1 MMPLITHQ
9 LQQQCKYHF
18 RVLIGLFLL
27 LISQNCWAN
36 TLSGVPLRLT
46 SDSITKIE
54 LQDWVYANQS
64 NDIENLTTLLQRPEN
79 SWKKIDTNQ
88 PYKIGIKNYWVSFS
102 IFNPNDHLSRIIALD
117 NPLLDS
123 VKIYHLINGELVSTE
138 VMGDSLP
145 FKQRPLESNIFLY
158 PVNFEPGDTHTFYLK
173 IDSKGSISL
182 PLVLWSSND
191 LTRLTETK
199 NLFSGMQIGLLLA
212 ICLFSLFIALASASY
227 SYSYYSGYVL
237 GLTLLTATIHGVS
250 FRYLWPQ
257 WPIIQQYI
265 FIIIIPLT
273 LGFSLMFTEKVLQ
286 LKYHNLKMLRICR
299 IMAVLCFGLTII
311 MPFINYSFAL
321 YFLAFVVLTI
331 STILMAFSLIQ
342 AFGGQ
347 RNAPLYAIGRMGLMV
362 GCIITGLI
370 YLGLITLSISPQI
383 PVMIGLTFE
392 VITMAAVLA
401 LRYNDERKAKFEIQ
415 QQTLE
420 QAQRL
425 REIREEALRNEA
437 ENSEKLE
444 QMVQERTLEL
454 EITLRE
460 LNEVNQKLTEQN
472 TIDSLTGVK
481 NRSAFDRRL
490 IAEGRISRRQQ
501 TPMSLLMIDI
511 DKFKNINDQ
520 YGHLSGDYTIKMIAN
535 TLCEYVK
542 RPTDLV
548 SRFGGEEFAII
559 LPCTDIEGALL
570 VAEQI
575 RQAISELTIVHNGH
589 TIPLTVSIGVSETI
603 IDSDEHPML
612 LLEQADKALY
622 KAKRSGRNKVCY
634 YPLETDEI

>member
-1 MMPLITHQ
+1 MSI
-9 LQQQCKYHF
+9 KYRCLTLYNQYHV
-18 RVLIGLFLL
+18 RIIVGLFLL
-27 LISQNCWAN
+27 LISQSSWSN
-36 TLSGVPLRLT
+36 TLYPTPLRLT
-46 SDSITKIE
+46 ANSITKIE

-64 NDIENLTTLLQRPEN
+64 NDIETLSQLLQQPEN
-79 SWKKIDTNQ
+79 SWKKLNTDQ
-88 PYKIGIKNYWVSFS
+88 PYKIGVKNYWVSFS
-102 IFNPNDHLSRIIALD
+102 IFTPNDHLARIIALD

-123 VKIYHLINGELVSTE
+123 IKIYHLINGELVSTE
-138 VMGDSLP
+138 VMGDTLP
-145 FKQRPLESNIFLY
+145 FKQRPLQSNIFLY

-173 IDSKGSISL
+173 IDNKGTISL
-182 PLVLWSSND
+182 PLILWSSND
-191 LTRLTETK
+191 LTQLTETK
-199 NLFSGMQIGLLLA
+199 NLFSGMQIGVLLA
-212 ICLFSLFIALASASY
+212 ICLFSLFIALASASF

-237 GLTLLTATIHGVS
+237 GLTILSASIHGVS

-257 WPIIQQYI
+257 WPIMQQYI
-265 FIIIIPLT
+265 FIIVIPLT

-299 IMAVLCFGLTII
+299 IMAVLSFGLTIV
-311 MPFINYSFAL
+311 MPFINYSSAL
-321 YFLAFVVLTI
+321 YVLVFVVLTI

-347 RNAPLYAIGRMGLMV
+347 RNAPLYAIGRMGFML
-362 GCIITGLI
+362 GCIVTGLI
-370 YLGLITLSISPQI
+370 YLGLISTNISPQI
-383 PVMIGLTFE
+383 PIMLGLTFE

-415 QQTLE
+415 QHTLE
-420 QAQRL
+420 QAQKL
-425 REIREEALRNEA
+425 RETREEALRSEA

-444 QMVQERTLEL
+444 KMVQERTLEL

-460 LNEVNQKLTEQN
+460 LSEVNQKLTEQN

-511 DKFKNINDQ
+511 DKFKNINDK
-520 YGHLSGDYTIKMIAN
+520 YGHLGGDHTIRAIAN
-535 TLCEYVK
+535 TLSEYVK

-575 RQAISELTIVHNGH
+575 RQAVSELNIVHNED
-589 TIPLTVSIGVSETI
+589 TIPVTVSIGISETI

-622 KAKRSGRNKVCY
+622 QAKRSGRNQVCY
-634 YPLETDEI
+634 YQRETDTI

>member
-1 MMPLITHQ
+1 MSIRYRCLTLYNQ
-9 LQQQCKYHF
+9 YHV
-18 RVLIGLFLL
+18 RIIVGLFLL
-27 LISQNCWAN
+27 LISQSSWSN
-36 TLSGVPLRLT
+36 TLYPTPLRLT
-46 SDSITKIE
+46 ANSITKIE

-64 NDIENLTTLLQRPEN
+64 NDIETLSQLLQQPEN
-79 SWKKIDTNQ
+79 SWKKLNTDQ
-88 PYKIGIKNYWVSFS
+88 PYKIGVKNYWVSFS
-102 IFNPNDHLSRIIALD
+102 IFTPNDHLARIIALD

-138 VMGDSLP
+138 VMGDTLP
-145 FKQRPLESNIFLY
+145 FKQRPLQSNIFLY

-173 IDSKGSISL
+173 IDNKGTISL
-182 PLVLWSSND
+182 PLILWSSND
-191 LTRLTETK
+191 LTQLTETK
-199 NLFSGMQIGLLLA
+199 NLFSGMQIGVLLA
-212 ICLFSLFIALASASY
+212 ICLFSLFIALASASF

-237 GLTLLTATIHGVS
+237 GLTLLSASIHGVS

-257 WPIIQQYI
+257 WPIMQQYI
-265 FIIIIPLT
+265 FIIVIPLT

-299 IMAVLCFGLTII
+299 IMAVLSFGLTIV
-311 MPFINYSFAL
+311 MPFINYSSAL
-321 YFLAFVVLTI
+321 YVLVFVVLTI

-347 RNAPLYAIGRMGLMV
+347 RNAPLYAIGRMGFML
-362 GCIITGLI
+362 GCIVTGLI
-370 YLGLITLSISPQI
+370 YLGLFSNNISPQI
-383 PVMIGLTFE
+383 PIMLGLTFE

-415 QQTLE
+415 QHTLE
-420 QAQRL
+420 QAQKL
-425 REIREEALRNEA
+425 RETREEALRSEA

-444 QMVQERTLEL
+444 KMVQERTLEL

-460 LNEVNQKLTEQN
+460 LSEVNQKLTEQN

-511 DKFKNINDQ
+511 DKFKNINDK
-520 YGHLSGDYTIKMIAN
+520 YGHLGGDHTIRAIAN
-535 TLCEYVK
+535 TLSEYVK

-575 RQAISELTIVHNGH
+575 RQAVSELNIVHNEDI
-589 TIPLTVSIGVSETI
+589 IPVTVSIGISETI

-622 KAKRSGRNKVCY
+622 QAKRSGRNQVCY
-634 YPLETDEI
+634 YQRETDTI

>member
-1 MMPLITHQ
+1 MSIRYRCLTLYNQ
-9 LQQQCKYHF
+9 YHV
-18 RVLIGLFLL
+18 RIIVGLFLL
-27 LISQNCWAN
+27 LISQSSWSN
-36 TLSGVPLRLT
+36 TLYPTPLRLT
-46 SDSITKIE
+46 ANSITKIE

-64 NDIENLTTLLQRPEN
+64 NDIETLSQLLQQPEN
-79 SWKKIDTNQ
+79 SWKKLNTDQ
-88 PYKIGIKNYWVSFS
+88 PYKIGVKNYWVSFS
-102 IFNPNDHLSRIIALD
+102 IFTPNDHLARIIALD

-138 VMGDSLP
+138 VMGDTLP
-145 FKQRPLESNIFLY
+145 FKQRPLQSNIFLY

-173 IDSKGSISL
+173 IDNKGTISL
-182 PLVLWSSND
+182 PLILWSSND
-191 LTRLTETK
+191 LTQLTETK
-199 NLFSGMQIGLLLA
+199 NLFSGMQIGVLLA
-212 ICLFSLFIALASASY
+212 ICLFSLFIALASASF

-237 GLTLLTATIHGVS
+237 GLTILSASIHGVS

-257 WPIIQQYI
+257 WPIMQQYI
-265 FIIIIPLT
+265 FIIVIPLT

-299 IMAVLCFGLTII
+299 IMAVLSFGLTIV
-311 MPFINYSFAL
+311 MPFINYSSAL
-321 YFLAFVVLTI
+321 YVLVFVVLTI

-347 RNAPLYAIGRMGLMV
+347 RNAPLYAIGRMGFML
-362 GCIITGLI
+362 GCIVTGLI
-370 YLGLITLSISPQI
+370 YLGLFSTNISPQI
-383 PVMIGLTFE
+383 PIMLGLTFE

-415 QQTLE
+415 QHTLE
-420 QAQRL
+420 QAQKL
-425 REIREEALRNEA
+425 RETREEALRSEA

-444 QMVQERTLEL
+444 KMVQERTLEL

-460 LNEVNQKLTEQN
+460 LSEVNQKLTEQN

-511 DKFKNINDQ
+511 DKFKNINDK
-520 YGHLSGDYTIKMIAN
+520 YGHLGGDHTIRAIAN
-535 TLCEYVK
+535 TLSEYVK

-575 RQAISELTIVHNGH
+575 RQAVSELNIVHNED
-589 TIPLTVSIGVSETI
+589 TIPVTVSIGISETI

-622 KAKRSGRNKVCY
+622 QAKRSGRNQVCY
-634 YPLETDEI
+634 YQRETDTI

>member
-1 MMPLITHQ
+1 MSIRYRCLTLYNQ
-9 LQQQCKYHF
+9 YHV
-18 RVLIGLFLL
+18 RIIVGLFLL
-27 LISQNCWAN
+27 LISQSSWSN
-36 TLSGVPLRLT
+36 TLYPTPLRLT
-46 SDSITKIE
+46 ANSITKIE

-64 NDIENLTTLLQRPEN
+64 NDIETLSQLLQQPEN
-79 SWKKIDTNQ
+79 SWKKLNTDQ
-88 PYKIGIKNYWVSFS
+88 PYKIGVKNYWVSFS
-102 IFNPNDHLSRIIALD
+102 IFTPNDHLARIIALD

-138 VMGDSLP
+138 VMGDTLP
-145 FKQRPLESNIFLY
+145 FKQRPLQSNIFLY

-173 IDSKGSISL
+173 IDNKGTISL
-182 PLVLWSSND
+182 PLILWSSND
-191 LTRLTETK
+191 LTQLTETK
-199 NLFSGMQIGLLLA
+199 NLFSGMQIGVLLA
-212 ICLFSLFIALASASY
+212 ICLFSLFIALASASF

-237 GLTLLTATIHGVS
+237 GLTILSASIHGVS

-257 WPIIQQYI
+257 WPIMQQYI
-265 FIIIIPLT
+265 FIIVIPLT

-299 IMAVLCFGLTII
+299 IMAVLSFGLTIV
-311 MPFINYSFAL
+311 MPFINYSSAL
-321 YFLAFVVLTI
+321 YVLVFVVLTI

-347 RNAPLYAIGRMGLMV
+347 RNAPLYAIGRMGFML
-362 GCIITGLI
+362 GCIVTGLI
-370 YLGLITLSISPQI
+370 YLGLISTNISPQI
-383 PVMIGLTFE
+383 PIMLGLTFE

-415 QQTLE
+415 QHTLE
-420 QAQRL
+420 QAQKL
-425 REIREEALRNEA
+425 RETREEALRSEA

-444 QMVQERTLEL
+444 KMVQERTLEL

-460 LNEVNQKLTEQN
+460 LSEVNQKLTEQN

-511 DKFKNINDQ
+511 DKFKNINDK
-520 YGHLSGDYTIKMIAN
+520 YGHLGGDHTIRAIAN
-535 TLCEYVK
+535 TLSEYVK

-575 RQAISELTIVHNGH
+575 RQAVSELNIVHNEDI
-589 TIPLTVSIGVSETI
+589 IPVTVSIGISETI

-622 KAKRSGRNKVCY
+622 QAKRSGRNQVCY
-634 YPLETDEI
+634 YQRETDTI

>member
-1 MMPLITHQ
+1 MKNNATYRLSCCY
-9 LQQQCKYHF
+9 LYHAS
-18 RVLIGLFLL
+18 VIIGLCLL
-27 LISQNCWAN
+27 FIGQHSWAS
-36 TLSGVPLRLT
+36 TFSPMPLRLT

-54 LQDWVYANQS
+54 LQEWVYANQS
-64 NDIENLTTLLQRPEN
+64 NDIGTLTQLLQQPEN
-79 SWKKIDTNQ
+79 TWKKVNATQ
-88 PYKIGIKNYWVSFS
+88 PYQIGIKNYWVSFS
-102 IFNPNDHLSRIIALD
+102 IFTPNDNLSRIIALD

-123 VKIYHLINGELVSTE
+123 VKIYHLINGRLIGTE

-145 FKQRPLESNIFLY
+145 FKQRPLQSNIFLY
-158 PVNFEPGDTHTFYLK
+158 PVNFEPGDTHTFYFK
-173 IDSKGSISL
+173 IDTKGSVSL

-191 LTRLTETK
+191 LTQLTETK
-199 NLFSGMQIGLLLA
+199 NLFNGMQIGLLLA
-212 ICLFSLFIALASASY
+212 ICLFSLFIALASGSF

-237 GLTLLTATIHGVS
+237 GLTLLTATIYGVS

-265 FIIIIPLT
+265 FLILIPLT
-273 LGFSLMFTEKVLQ
+273 LAFSLLFTEKVLQ

-299 IMAVLCFGLTII
+299 VMAGLCFGLTII
-311 MPFINYSFAL
+311 MPFINYSTAL
-321 YFLAFVVLTI
+321 YTLVFVVLTI
-331 STILMAFSLIQ
+331 SIILMAFSLIQ

-347 RNAPLYAIGRMGLMV
+347 RNAPLYAIGRFGFML
-362 GCIITGLI
+362 GCIVTGLI
-370 YLGLITLSISPQI
+370 YIGIISPGFSPLI

-401 LRYNDERKAKFEIQ
+401 LRYNDERKAKLKIQ
-415 QQTLE
+415 QQALE

-425 REIREEALRNEA
+425 RETREEALRNEA

-444 QMVQERTLEL
+444 TMVQERTLEL
-454 EITLRE
+454 EVTLRE
-460 LNEVNQKLTEQN
+460 LNDVNQKLTEQN

-501 TPMSLLMIDI
+501 TPISLLMIDI
-511 DKFKNINDQ
+511 DKFKSINDQ
-520 YGHLSGDYTIKMIAN
+520 FGHLSGDYTIQTIAK
-535 TLCEYVK
+535 TLSEYLK

-559 LPCTDIEGALL
+559 LPCTDKDGALL

-575 RQAISELTIVHNGH
+575 RQAISELNIVHNNH
-589 TIPLTVSIGVSETI
+589 SMPITISIGVSTAI
-603 IDSDEHPML
+603 IDSDEHPIL
-612 LLEQADKALY
+612 LLEQADKSLY
-622 KAKRSGRNKVCY
+622 QAKRSGRNKVCY
-634 YPLETDEI
+634 YQLETDQT

>member
-1 MMPLITHQ
+1 MSIRYRCLTLYNQYNVRII
-9 LQQQCKYHF
+9 
-18 RVLIGLFLL
+18 VGLFLL
-27 LISQNCWAN
+27 LISQSSWSN
-36 TLSGVPLRLT
+36 TLYPTPLRLT
-46 SDSITKIE
+46 ANSITKIE

-64 NDIENLTTLLQRPEN
+64 NDIETLSQLLQQPEN
-79 SWKKIDTNQ
+79 SWKKLNTDQ
-88 PYKIGIKNYWVSFS
+88 PYKIGVKNYWVSFS
-102 IFNPNDHLSRIIALD
+102 IFTPNDHLARIIALD

-138 VMGDSLP
+138 VMGDTLP
-145 FKQRPLESNIFLY
+145 FKQRPLQSNIFLY

-173 IDSKGSISL
+173 IDNKGTISL
-182 PLVLWSSND
+182 PLILWSSND
-191 LTRLTETK
+191 LTQLTETK
-199 NLFSGMQIGLLLA
+199 NLFSGMQIGVLLA
-212 ICLFSLFIALASASY
+212 ICLFSLFIALASASF

-237 GLTLLTATIHGVS
+237 GLTLLSASIHGVS

-257 WPIIQQYI
+257 WPIMQQYI
-265 FIIIIPLT
+265 FIIVIPLT

-299 IMAVLCFGLTII
+299 IMAVLSFGLTIV
-311 MPFINYSFAL
+311 MPFINYSSAL
-321 YFLAFVVLTI
+321 YVLVFVVLTI

-347 RNAPLYAIGRMGLMV
+347 RNAPLYAIGRMGFML
-362 GCIITGLI
+362 GCIVTGLI
-370 YLGLITLSISPQI
+370 YLGLFSTNISPQI
-383 PVMIGLTFE
+383 PIMLGLTFE

-415 QQTLE
+415 QHTLE
-420 QAQRL
+420 QAQKL
-425 REIREEALRNEA
+425 RETREEALRSEA

-444 QMVQERTLEL
+444 KMVQERTLEL

-460 LNEVNQKLTEQN
+460 LSEVNQKLTEQN

-511 DKFKNINDQ
+511 DKFKNINDK
-520 YGHLSGDYTIKMIAN
+520 YGHLGGDHTIRAIAN
-535 TLCEYVK
+535 TLSEYVK

-575 RQAISELTIVHNGH
+575 RQAVSELNIVHNEDI
-589 TIPLTVSIGVSETI
+589 IPVTVSIGISETI

-622 KAKRSGRNKVCY
+622 QAKRSGRNQVCY
-634 YPLETDEI
+634 YQRETDTI

>member
-1 MMPLITHQ
+1 MKTIKAYRSQWCSL
-9 LQQQCKYHF
+9 YNV
-18 RVLIGLFLL
+18 RVILGLMLL
-27 LISQNCWAN
+27 FISNSSMA
-36 TLSGVPLRLT
+36 TIHTPMPLRLT
-46 SDSITKIE
+46 SDSITKID
-54 LQDWVYANQS
+54 LQSWVYTNQR
-64 NDIENLTTLLQRPEN
+64 NDIGNLNELLQQPEN
-79 SWKKIDTNQ
+79 TWKKLNSEQ
-88 PYKIGIKNYWVSFS
+88 PYKIGVKNYWMSFS
-102 IFNPNDHLSRIIALD
+102 IYNPNDHISRIIALD

-123 VKIYHLINGELVSTE
+123 VKIYHLINGQLMGTE
-138 VMGDSLP
+138 SMGDSLP
-145 FKQRPLESNIFLY
+145 FKQRPLQSNIFLY
-158 PVNFEPGDTHTFYLK
+158 PVSFEPGDTHTFYIK
-173 IDSKGSISL
+173 IDTKGSTSL

-191 LTRLTETK
+191 LTQITETK
-199 NLFSGMQIGLLLA
+199 NLFNGMQIGLLLA
-212 ICLFSLFIALASASY
+212 ICLFSLFIALASGSF

-237 GLTLLTATIHGVS
+237 GLTLLTATVYGVS

-265 FIIIIPLT
+265 FLILIPLT

-299 IMAVLCFGLTII
+299 VMAVLCFGLTTII
-311 MPFINYSFAL
+311 PFISYSMAL
-321 YFLAFVVLTI
+321 YTLAFVVLTI
-331 STILMAFSLIQ
+331 SSILMAFSLIQ

-347 RNAPLYAIGRMGLMV
+347 RNAPLYAIGRFGLML

-370 YLGLITLSISPQI
+370 YIGVINPSFSPQF
-383 PVMIGLTFE
+383 PVMLGLTFE
-392 VITMAAVLA
+392 VLTMAAVLA
-401 LRYNDERKAKFEIQ
+401 LRYNDERKAKLIIQ
-415 QQTLE
+415 QQALE

-425 REIREEALRNEA
+425 RETREESLRNEA

-444 QMVQERTLEL
+444 KMVQERTLEL
-454 EITLRE
+454 EVTLRE

-520 YGHLSGDYTIKMIAN
+520 YGHLCGDYTIQTIAK
-535 TLCEYVK
+535 TLSEYLK

-559 LPCTDIEGALL
+559 LPCTEKEGALK

-575 RQAISELTIVHNGH
+575 RLAISELNIVHNEN
-589 TIPLTVSIGVSETI
+589 TIPLTISIGVSTTI

-622 KAKRSGRNKVCY
+622 QAKRSGRNKVCY
-634 YPLETDEI
+634 YQLETDQT

>member
-1 MMPLITHQ
+1 MSIRYRCLTLYNQ
-9 LQQQCKYHF
+9 YHV
-18 RVLIGLFLL
+18 RIIVGLFLL
-27 LISQNCWAN
+27 LISQSSWSN
-36 TLSGVPLRLT
+36 TLYPTPLRLT
-46 SDSITKIE
+46 ANSITKIE

-64 NDIENLTTLLQRPEN
+64 NDIETLSQLLQQPEN
-79 SWKKIDTNQ
+79 SWKKLNTDQ
-88 PYKIGIKNYWVSFS
+88 PYKIGVKNYWVSFS
-102 IFNPNDHLSRIIALD
+102 IFTPNDHLARIIALD

-138 VMGDSLP
+138 VMGDTLP
-145 FKQRPLESNIFLY
+145 FKQRPLQSNIFLY

-173 IDSKGSISL
+173 VDNKGTISL
-182 PLVLWSSND
+182 PLILWSSND
-191 LTRLTETK
+191 LTQLTETK
-199 NLFSGMQIGLLLA
+199 NLFSGMQIGVLLA
-212 ICLFSLFIALASASY
+212 ICLFSLFIALASASF

-237 GLTLLTATIHGVS
+237 GLTILSASIHGVS

-257 WPIIQQYI
+257 WPIMQQYI
-265 FIIIIPLT
+265 FIIVIPLT

-299 IMAVLCFGLTII
+299 IMAVLSFGLTIV
-311 MPFINYSFAL
+311 MPFINYSSAL
-321 YFLAFVVLTI
+321 YVLVFVVLTI

-347 RNAPLYAIGRMGLMV
+347 RNAPLYAIGRMGFML
-362 GCIITGLI
+362 GCIVTGLI
-370 YLGLITLSISPQI
+370 YLGLFSTNISPQI
-383 PVMIGLTFE
+383 PIMLGLTFE

-415 QQTLE
+415 QHTLE
-420 QAQRL
+420 QAQKL
-425 REIREEALRNEA
+425 RETREEALRSEA

-444 QMVQERTLEL
+444 KMVQERTLEL

-460 LNEVNQKLTEQN
+460 LSEVNQKLTEQN

-511 DKFKNINDQ
+511 DKFKNINDK
-520 YGHLSGDYTIKMIAN
+520 YGHLGGDHTIRAIAN
-535 TLCEYVK
+535 TLSEYVK

-575 RQAISELTIVHNGH
+575 RQAVSELNIVHNED
-589 TIPLTVSIGVSETI
+589 TIPVTVSIGISETI

-622 KAKRSGRNKVCY
+622 QAKRSGRNQVCY
-634 YPLETDEI
+634 YQRETDTI

>member
-1 MMPLITHQ
+1 MSI
-9 LQQQCKYHF
+9 KYRCLTLYNQYHV
-18 RVLIGLFLL
+18 RIIVGLFLL
-27 LISQNCWAN
+27 LISQSSWSN
-36 TLSGVPLRLT
+36 TLYPTPLRLT
-46 SDSITKIE
+46 ANSITKIE

-64 NDIENLTTLLQRPEN
+64 NDIETLSQLLQQPEN
-79 SWKKIDTNQ
+79 SWKKLNTDQ
-88 PYKIGIKNYWVSFS
+88 PYKIGVKNYWVSFS
-102 IFNPNDHLSRIIALD
+102 IFTPNDHLARIIALD

-123 VKIYHLINGELVSTE
+123 IKIYHLINGELVSTE
-138 VMGDSLP
+138 VMGDTLP
-145 FKQRPLESNIFLY
+145 FKQRPLQSNIFLY

-173 IDSKGSISL
+173 IDNKGTISL
-182 PLVLWSSND
+182 PLILWSSND
-191 LTRLTETK
+191 LTQLTETK
-199 NLFSGMQIGLLLA
+199 NLFSGMQIGVLLA
-212 ICLFSLFIALASASY
+212 ICLFSLFIALASASF

-237 GLTLLTATIHGVS
+237 GLTLLSASIHGVS

-257 WPIIQQYI
+257 WPIMQQYI
-265 FIIIIPLT
+265 FIIVIPLT

-299 IMAVLCFGLTII
+299 IMAVLSFGLTIV
-311 MPFINYSFAL
+311 MPFINYSSAL
-321 YFLAFVVLTI
+321 YVLVFVVLTI

-347 RNAPLYAIGRMGLMV
+347 RNAPLYAIGRMGFML
-362 GCIITGLI
+362 GCIVTGLI
-370 YLGLITLSISPQI
+370 YLGLFSTNISPQI
-383 PVMIGLTFE
+383 PIMLGLTFE

-415 QQTLE
+415 QHTLE
-420 QAQRL
+420 QAQKL
-425 REIREEALRNEA
+425 RETREEALRSEA

-444 QMVQERTLEL
+444 KMVQERTLEL

-460 LNEVNQKLTEQN
+460 LSEVNQKLTEQN

-511 DKFKNINDQ
+511 DKFKNINDK
-520 YGHLSGDYTIKMIAN
+520 YGHLGGDHTIRAIAN
-535 TLCEYVK
+535 TLSEYVK

-575 RQAISELTIVHNGH
+575 RQAVSELNIVHNEDI
-589 TIPLTVSIGVSETI
+589 IPVTVSIGISETI

-622 KAKRSGRNKVCY
+622 QAKRSGRNQVCY
-634 YPLETDEI
+634 YQRETDTI

>member
-1 MMPLITHQ
+1 MSIRYRCLTLYNQ
-9 LQQQCKYHF
+9 YHV
-18 RVLIGLFLL
+18 RIIVGLFLL
-27 LISQNCWAN
+27 LISQSSWSN
-36 TLSGVPLRLT
+36 TLYPTPLRLT
-46 SDSITKIE
+46 ANSITKIE

-64 NDIENLTTLLQRPEN
+64 NDIETLSQLLQQPEN
-79 SWKKIDTNQ
+79 SWKKLNTDQ
-88 PYKIGIKNYWVSFS
+88 PYKIGVKNYWVSFS
-102 IFNPNDHLSRIIALD
+102 IFTPNDHLARIIALD

-138 VMGDSLP
+138 VMGDTLP
-145 FKQRPLESNIFLY
+145 FKQRPLQSNIFLY

-173 IDSKGSISL
+173 IDNKGTISL
-182 PLVLWSSND
+182 PLILWSSND
-191 LTRLTETK
+191 LTQLTETK
-199 NLFSGMQIGLLLA
+199 NLFSGMQIGVLLA
-212 ICLFSLFIALASASY
+212 ICLFSLFIALASASF

-237 GLTLLTATIHGVS
+237 GLTLLSASIHGVS

-257 WPIIQQYI
+257 WPIMQQYI
-265 FIIIIPLT
+265 FIIVIPLT

-299 IMAVLCFGLTII
+299 IMAVLSFGLTIV
-311 MPFINYSFAL
+311 MPFINYSSAL
-321 YFLAFVVLTI
+321 YVLVFVVLTI

-347 RNAPLYAIGRMGLMV
+347 RNAPLYAIGRMGFML
-362 GCIITGLI
+362 GCIVTGLI
-370 YLGLITLSISPQI
+370 YLGLFSTNISPQI
-383 PVMIGLTFE
+383 PIMLGLTFE

-415 QQTLE
+415 QHTLE
-420 QAQRL
+420 QAQKL
-425 REIREEALRNEA
+425 RETREEALRSEA

-444 QMVQERTLEL
+444 KMVQERTLEL

-460 LNEVNQKLTEQN
+460 LSEVNQKLTEQN

-511 DKFKNINDQ
+511 DKFKNINDK
-520 YGHLSGDYTIKMIAN
+520 YGHLGGDHTIRAIAN
-535 TLCEYVK
+535 TLSEYVK

-575 RQAISELTIVHNGH
+575 RQAVSELNIVHNEDI
-589 TIPLTVSIGVSETI
+589 IPVTVSIGISETI

-622 KAKRSGRNKVCY
+622 QAKRSGRNQVCY
-634 YPLETDEI
+634 YQRETDTI

>member
-1 MMPLITHQ
+1 MSIRYRCLTLYNQ
-9 LQQQCKYHF
+9 YH
-18 RVLIGLFLL
+18 VSIIVGLFLL
-27 LISQNCWAN
+27 LISQSSWSN
-36 TLSGVPLRLT
+36 TLYPTPLRLT
-46 SDSITKIE
+46 ANSITKIE

-64 NDIENLTTLLQRPEN
+64 NDIETLSQLLQQPEN
-79 SWKKIDTNQ
+79 SWKKLNTDQ
-88 PYKIGIKNYWVSFS
+88 PYKIGVKNYWVSFS
-102 IFNPNDHLSRIIALD
+102 IFTPNDHLARIIALD

-123 VKIYHLINGELVSTE
+123 IKIYHLINGELVSTE
-138 VMGDSLP
+138 VMGDTLP
-145 FKQRPLESNIFLY
+145 FKQRPLQSNIFLY

-173 IDSKGSISL
+173 IDNKGTISL
-182 PLVLWSSND
+182 PLILWSSND
-191 LTRLTETK
+191 LTQLTETK
-199 NLFSGMQIGLLLA
+199 NLFSGMQIGVLLA
-212 ICLFSLFIALASASY
+212 ICLFSLFIALASASF

-237 GLTLLTATIHGVS
+237 GLTILSASIHGVS

-257 WPIIQQYI
+257 WPIMQQYI
-265 FIIIIPLT
+265 FIIVIPLT

-299 IMAVLCFGLTII
+299 IMAVLSFGLTIV
-311 MPFINYSFAL
+311 MPFINYSSAL
-321 YFLAFVVLTI
+321 YVLVFVVLTI

-347 RNAPLYAIGRMGLMV
+347 RNAPLYAIGRMGFML
-362 GCIITGLI
+362 GCIVTGLI
-370 YLGLITLSISPQI
+370 YLGLISTNISPQI
-383 PVMIGLTFE
+383 PIMLGLTFE

-415 QQTLE
+415 QHTLE
-420 QAQRL
+420 QAQKL
-425 REIREEALRNEA
+425 RETREEALRSEA

-444 QMVQERTLEL
+444 KMVQERTLEL

-460 LNEVNQKLTEQN
+460 LSEVNQKLTEQN

-511 DKFKNINDQ
+511 DKFKNINDK
-520 YGHLSGDYTIKMIAN
+520 YGHLGGDHTIRAIAN
-535 TLCEYVK
+535 TLSEYVK

-575 RQAISELTIVHNGH
+575 RQAVSELNIVHNED
-589 TIPLTVSIGVSETI
+589 TIPVTVSIGISETI

-622 KAKRSGRNKVCY
+622 QAKRSGRNQVCY
-634 YPLETDEI
+634 YQRETDTI

>member
-1 MMPLITHQ
+1 MSI
-9 LQQQCKYHF
+9 KYRCLTLYNQYHV
-18 RVLIGLFLL
+18 RIIVGLFLL
-27 LISQNCWAN
+27 LISQSSWSN
-36 TLSGVPLRLT
+36 TLYPTPLRLT
-46 SDSITKIE
+46 ANSITKIE

-64 NDIENLTTLLQRPEN
+64 NDIETLSQLLQQPEN
-79 SWKKIDTNQ
+79 SWKKLNTDQ
-88 PYKIGIKNYWVSFS
+88 PYKIGVKNYWVSFS
-102 IFNPNDHLSRIIALD
+102 IFTPNDHLARIIALD

-123 VKIYHLINGELVSTE
+123 IKIYHLINGELVSTE
-138 VMGDSLP
+138 VMGDTLP
-145 FKQRPLESNIFLY
+145 FKQRPLQSNIFLY

-173 IDSKGSISL
+173 IDNKGTISL
-182 PLVLWSSND
+182 PLILWSSND
-191 LTRLTETK
+191 LTQLTETK
-199 NLFSGMQIGLLLA
+199 NLFSGMQIGVLLA
-212 ICLFSLFIALASASY
+212 ICLFSLFIALASASF

-237 GLTLLTATIHGVS
+237 GLTILSASIHGVS

-257 WPIIQQYI
+257 WPIMQQYI
-265 FIIIIPLT
+265 FIIVIPLT

-299 IMAVLCFGLTII
+299 IMAVLSFGLTIV
-311 MPFINYSFAL
+311 MPFINYSSAL
-321 YFLAFVVLTI
+321 YVLVFVVLTI

-347 RNAPLYAIGRMGLMV
+347 RNAPLYAIGRMGFML
-362 GCIITGLI
+362 GCIVTGLI
-370 YLGLITLSISPQI
+370 YLGLFSTNISPQI
-383 PVMIGLTFE
+383 PIMLGLTFE

-415 QQTLE
+415 QHTLE
-420 QAQRL
+420 QAQKL
-425 REIREEALRNEA
+425 RETREEALRSEA

-444 QMVQERTLEL
+444 KMVQERTLEL

-460 LNEVNQKLTEQN
+460 LSEVNQKLTEQN

-511 DKFKNINDQ
+511 DKFKNINDK
-520 YGHLSGDYTIKMIAN
+520 YGHLGGDHTIRAIAN
-535 TLCEYVK
+535 TLSEYVK

-575 RQAISELTIVHNGH
+575 RQAVSELNIVHNED
-589 TIPLTVSIGVSETI
+589 TIPVTVSIGISETI

-622 KAKRSGRNKVCY
+622 QAKRSGRNQVCY
-634 YPLETDEI
+634 YQRETDTI

>member
-1 MMPLITHQ
+1 MSI
-9 LQQQCKYHF
+9 KYRCLTLYNQYHV
-18 RVLIGLFLL
+18 RIIVGLLLL
-27 LISQNCWAN
+27 LISQSSWSN
-36 TLSGVPLRLT
+36 TLYPTPLRLT
-46 SDSITKIE
+46 ANSITKIE

-64 NDIENLTTLLQRPEN
+64 NDIETLSQLLQQPEN
-79 SWKKIDTNQ
+79 SWKKLNTDQ
-88 PYKIGIKNYWVSFS
+88 PYKIGVKNYWVSFS
-102 IFNPNDHLSRIIALD
+102 IFTPNDHLARIIALD

-123 VKIYHLINGELVSTE
+123 IKIYHLINGELVSTE
-138 VMGDSLP
+138 VMGDTLP
-145 FKQRPLESNIFLY
+145 FKQRPLQSNIFLY

-173 IDSKGSISL
+173 IDNKGTISL
-182 PLVLWSSND
+182 PLILWSSND
-191 LTRLTETK
+191 LTQLTETK
-199 NLFSGMQIGLLLA
+199 NLFSGMQIGVLLA
-212 ICLFSLFIALASASY
+212 ICLFSLFIALASASF

-237 GLTLLTATIHGVS
+237 GLTILSASIHGVS

-257 WPIIQQYI
+257 WPIMQQYI
-265 FIIIIPLT
+265 FIIVIPLT

-299 IMAVLCFGLTII
+299 IMAVLSFGLTIV
-311 MPFINYSFAL
+311 MPFINYSSAL
-321 YFLAFVVLTI
+321 YVLVFVVLTI

-347 RNAPLYAIGRMGLMV
+347 RNAPLYAIGRMGFML
-362 GCIITGLI
+362 GCIVTGLI
-370 YLGLITLSISPQI
+370 YLGLFSTNISPQI
-383 PVMIGLTFE
+383 PIMLGLTFE

-415 QQTLE
+415 QHTLE
-420 QAQRL
+420 QAQKL
-425 REIREEALRNEA
+425 RETREEALRSEA

-444 QMVQERTLEL
+444 KMVQERTLEL

-460 LNEVNQKLTEQN
+460 LSEVNQKLTEQN

-511 DKFKNINDQ
+511 DKFKNINDK
-520 YGHLSGDYTIKMIAN
+520 YGHLGGDHTIRAIAN
-535 TLCEYVK
+535 TLSEYVK

-575 RQAISELTIVHNGH
+575 RQAVSELNIVHNED
-589 TIPLTVSIGVSETI
+589 TIPVTVSIGISETI

-622 KAKRSGRNKVCY
+622 QAKRSGRNQVCY
-634 YPLETDEI
+634 YQRETDTI

>member
-1 MMPLITHQ
+1 MSIRYRCLTLYNQYNVRII
-9 LQQQCKYHF
+9 
-18 RVLIGLFLL
+18 VGLLLL
-27 LISQNCWAN
+27 LISQSSWSN
-36 TLSGVPLRLT
+36 TLYPTPLRLT
-46 SDSITKIE
+46 ANSITKIE

-64 NDIENLTTLLQRPEN
+64 NDIETLSQLLQQPEN
-79 SWKKIDTNQ
+79 SWKKLNTDQ
-88 PYKIGIKNYWVSFS
+88 PYKIGVKNYWVSFS
-102 IFNPNDHLSRIIALD
+102 IFTPNDHLARIIALD

-123 VKIYHLINGELVSTE
+123 VKIYHLTNGELVSTE
-138 VMGDSLP
+138 VMGDTLP
-145 FKQRPLESNIFLY
+145 FKQRPLQSNIFLY

-173 IDSKGSISL
+173 IDNKGTISL
-182 PLVLWSSND
+182 PLILWSSND
-191 LTRLTETK
+191 LTQLTETK
-199 NLFSGMQIGLLLA
+199 NLFSGMQIGVLLA
-212 ICLFSLFIALASASY
+212 ICLFSLFIALASASF

-237 GLTLLTATIHGVS
+237 GLTLLSASIHGVS

-257 WPIIQQYI
+257 WPIMQQYI
-265 FIIIIPLT
+265 FIIVIPLT

-299 IMAVLCFGLTII
+299 IMAVLSFGLTIV
-311 MPFINYSFAL
+311 MPFINYSSAL
-321 YFLAFVVLTI
+321 YVLVFVVLTI

-347 RNAPLYAIGRMGLMV
+347 RNAPLYAIGRMGFML
-362 GCIITGLI
+362 GCIVTGLI
-370 YLGLITLSISPQI
+370 YLGLISTNISPQI
-383 PVMIGLTFE
+383 PIMLGLTFE

-415 QQTLE
+415 QHTLE
-420 QAQRL
+420 QAQKL
-425 REIREEALRNEA
+425 RETREEALRSEA

-444 QMVQERTLEL
+444 KMVQERTLEL

-460 LNEVNQKLTEQN
+460 LSEVNQKLTEQN

-511 DKFKNINDQ
+511 DKFKNINDK
-520 YGHLSGDYTIKMIAN
+520 YGHLGGDHTIRAIAN
-535 TLCEYVK
+535 TLSEYVK

-603 IDSDEHPML
+603 IESDEHPML

>member
-1 MMPLITHQ
+1 MSIRYRCLTLYNQ
-9 LQQQCKYHF
+9 YHV
-18 RVLIGLFLL
+18 RIIVGLFLL
-27 LISQNCWAN
+27 LISQSSWSN
-36 TLSGVPLRLT
+36 TLYPTPLRLT
-46 SDSITKIE
+46 ANSITKIE

-64 NDIENLTTLLQRPEN
+64 NDIETLSQLLQQPEN
-79 SWKKIDTNQ
+79 SWKKLNTDQ
-88 PYKIGIKNYWVSFS
+88 PYKIGVKNYWVSFS
-102 IFNPNDHLSRIIALD
+102 IFTPNDHLARIIALD

-138 VMGDSLP
+138 VMGDTLP
-145 FKQRPLESNIFLY
+145 FKQRPLQSNIFLY

-173 IDSKGSISL
+173 IDNKGTISL
-182 PLVLWSSND
+182 PLILWSSND
-191 LTRLTETK
+191 LTQLTETK
-199 NLFSGMQIGLLLA
+199 NLFSGMQIGVLLA
-212 ICLFSLFIALASASY
+212 ICLFSLFIALASASF

-237 GLTLLTATIHGVS
+237 GLTILSASIHGVS

-257 WPIIQQYI
+257 WPIMQQYI
-265 FIIIIPLT
+265 FIIVIPLT

-299 IMAVLCFGLTII
+299 IMAVMSFGLTIV
-311 MPFINYSFAL
+311 MPFINYSSAL
-321 YFLAFVVLTI
+321 YVLVFVVLTI

-347 RNAPLYAIGRMGLMV
+347 RNAPLYAIGRMGFML
-362 GCIITGLI
+362 GCIVTGLI
-370 YLGLITLSISPQI
+370 YLGLISTNISPQI
-383 PVMIGLTFE
+383 PIMLGLTFE

-415 QQTLE
+415 QHTLE
-420 QAQRL
+420 QAQKL
-425 REIREEALRNEA
+425 RETREEALRSEA

-444 QMVQERTLEL
+444 KMVQERTLEL

-460 LNEVNQKLTEQN
+460 LSEVNQKLTEQN

-511 DKFKNINDQ
+511 DKFKNINDK
-520 YGHLSGDYTIKMIAN
+520 YGHLGGDHTIRAIAN
-535 TLCEYVK
+535 TLSEYVK

-575 RQAISELTIVHNGH
+575 RQAVSELNIVHNEDI
-589 TIPLTVSIGVSETI
+589 IPVTVSIGISETI

-622 KAKRSGRNKVCY
+622 QAKRSGRNQVCY
-634 YPLETDEI
+634 YQRETDTI

>member
-1 MMPLITHQ
+1 MSIRYRCLTLYNQYNVRII
-9 LQQQCKYHF
+9 
-18 RVLIGLFLL
+18 VGLLLL
-27 LISQNCWAN
+27 LISQSSWSN
-36 TLSGVPLRLT
+36 TLYPTPLRLT
-46 SDSITKIE
+46 ANSITKIE

-64 NDIENLTTLLQRPEN
+64 NDIETLSQLLQQPEN
-79 SWKKIDTNQ
+79 SWKKLNTDQ
-88 PYKIGIKNYWVSFS
+88 PYKIGVKNYWVSFS
-102 IFNPNDHLSRIIALD
+102 IFTPNDHLARIIALD

-123 VKIYHLINGELVSTE
+123 VKIYHLTNGELVSTE
-138 VMGDSLP
+138 VMGDTLP
-145 FKQRPLESNIFLY
+145 FKQRPLQSNIFLY

-173 IDSKGSISL
+173 IDNKGTISL
-182 PLVLWSSND
+182 PLILWSSND
-191 LTRLTETK
+191 LTQLTETK
-199 NLFSGMQIGLLLA
+199 NLFSGMQIGVLLA
-212 ICLFSLFIALASASY
+212 ICLFSLFIALASASF

-237 GLTLLTATIHGVS
+237 GLTLLSASIHGVS

-257 WPIIQQYI
+257 WPIMQQYI
-265 FIIIIPLT
+265 FIIVIPLT

-299 IMAVLCFGLTII
+299 IMAVLSFGLTIV
-311 MPFINYSFAL
+311 MPFINYSSAL
-321 YFLAFVVLTI
+321 YVLVFVVLTI

-347 RNAPLYAIGRMGLMV
+347 RNAPLYAIGRMGFML
-362 GCIITGLI
+362 GCIVTGLI
-370 YLGLITLSISPQI
+370 YLGLISTNISPQI
-383 PVMIGLTFE
+383 PIMLGLTFE

-415 QQTLE
+415 QHTLE
-420 QAQRL
+420 QAQKL
-425 REIREEALRNEA
+425 RETREEALRSEA

-444 QMVQERTLEL
+444 KMVQERTLEL

-460 LNEVNQKLTEQN
+460 LSEVNQKLTEQN

-511 DKFKNINDQ
+511 DKFKNINDK
-520 YGHLSGDYTIKMIAN
+520 YGHLGGDHTIRAIAN
-535 TLCEYVK
+535 TLSEYVK

-575 RQAISELTIVHNGH
+575 RQAVSELNIVHNEDI
-589 TIPLTVSIGVSETI
+589 IPVTVSIGISETI

-622 KAKRSGRNKVCY
+622 QAKRSGRNQVCY
-634 YPLETDEI
+634 YQRETDTI

>member
-1 MMPLITHQ
+1 MSIRYRCLTLYNQ
-9 LQQQCKYHF
+9 YHV
-18 RVLIGLFLL
+18 RIIVGLFLL
-27 LISQNCWAN
+27 LISQSSWSN
-36 TLSGVPLRLT
+36 TLYPTPLRLT
-46 SDSITKIE
+46 ANSITKIE

-64 NDIENLTTLLQRPEN
+64 NDIETLSQLLQQPEN
-79 SWKKIDTNQ
+79 SWKKLNTDQ
-88 PYKIGIKNYWVSFS
+88 PYKIGVKNYWVSFS
-102 IFNPNDHLSRIIALD
+102 IFTPNDHLARIIALD

-123 VKIYHLINGELVSTE
+123 IKIYHLINGELVSTE
-138 VMGDSLP
+138 VMGDTLP
-145 FKQRPLESNIFLY
+145 FKQRPLQSNIFLY

-173 IDSKGSISL
+173 IDNKGTISL
-182 PLVLWSSND
+182 PLILWSSND
-191 LTRLTETK
+191 LTQLTETK
-199 NLFSGMQIGLLLA
+199 NLFSGMQIGVLLA
-212 ICLFSLFIALASASY
+212 ICLFSLFIALASASF

-237 GLTLLTATIHGVS
+237 GLTILSASIHGVS

-257 WPIIQQYI
+257 WPIMQQYI
-265 FIIIIPLT
+265 FIIVIPLT

-299 IMAVLCFGLTII
+299 IMAVLSFGLTIV
-311 MPFINYSFAL
+311 MPFINYSSAL
-321 YFLAFVVLTI
+321 YVLVFVVLTI

-347 RNAPLYAIGRMGLMV
+347 RNAPLYAIGRMGFML
-362 GCIITGLI
+362 GCIVTGLI
-370 YLGLITLSISPQI
+370 YLGLISTNISPQI
-383 PVMIGLTFE
+383 PIMLGLTFE

-415 QQTLE
+415 QHTLE
-420 QAQRL
+420 QAQKL
-425 REIREEALRNEA
+425 RETREEALRSEA

-444 QMVQERTLEL
+444 KMVQERTLEL

-460 LNEVNQKLTEQN
+460 LSEVNQKLTEQN

-511 DKFKNINDQ
+511 DKFKNINDK
-520 YGHLSGDYTIKMIAN
+520 YGHLGGDHTIRAIAN
-535 TLCEYVK
+535 TLSEYVK

-575 RQAISELTIVHNGH
+575 RQAVSELNIVHNED
-589 TIPLTVSIGVSETI
+589 TIPVTVSIGISETI

-622 KAKRSGRNKVCY
+622 QAKRSGRNQVCY
-634 YPLETDEI
+634 YQRETDTI

>member
-1 MMPLITHQ
+1 MSI
-9 LQQQCKYHF
+9 KYRCLTLYNQYHV
-18 RVLIGLFLL
+18 RIIVGLFLL
-27 LISQNCWAN
+27 LISQSSWSN
-36 TLSGVPLRLT
+36 TLYPTPLRLT
-46 SDSITKIE
+46 ANSITKIE

-64 NDIENLTTLLQRPEN
+64 NDIETLSQLLQQPEN
-79 SWKKIDTNQ
+79 SWKKLNTDQ
-88 PYKIGIKNYWVSFS
+88 PYKIGVKNYWVSFS
-102 IFNPNDHLSRIIALD
+102 IFTPNDHLARIIALD

-138 VMGDSLP
+138 VMGDTLP
-145 FKQRPLESNIFLY
+145 FKQRPLQSNIFLY

-173 IDSKGSISL
+173 IDNKGTISL
-182 PLVLWSSND
+182 PLILWSSND
-191 LTRLTETK
+191 LTQLTETK
-199 NLFSGMQIGLLLA
+199 NLFSGMQIGVLLA
-212 ICLFSLFIALASASY
+212 ICLFSLFIALASASF

-237 GLTLLTATIHGVS
+237 GLTILSASIHGVS

-265 FIIIIPLT
+265 FIIVIPLT

-299 IMAVLCFGLTII
+299 IMAVLSFGLTIV
-311 MPFINYSFAL
+311 MPFINYSSAL
-321 YFLAFVVLTI
+321 YVLVFVVLTI

-347 RNAPLYAIGRMGLMV
+347 RNAPLYAIGRMGFML
-362 GCIITGLI
+362 GCIVTGLI
-370 YLGLITLSISPQI
+370 YLGLISTNISPQI
-383 PVMIGLTFE
+383 PIMLGLTFE

-415 QQTLE
+415 QHTLE
-420 QAQRL
+420 QAQKL
-425 REIREEALRNEA
+425 RETREEALRSEA

-444 QMVQERTLEL
+444 KMVQERTLEL

-460 LNEVNQKLTEQN
+460 LSEVNQKLTEQN

-511 DKFKNINDQ
+511 DKFKNINDK
-520 YGHLSGDYTIKMIAN
+520 YGHLGGDHTIRAIAN
-535 TLCEYVK
+535 TLSEYVK

-575 RQAISELTIVHNGH
+575 RQAVSELNIVHNEDI
-589 TIPLTVSIGVSETI
+589 IPVTVSIGISETI

-622 KAKRSGRNKVCY
+622 QAKRSGRNQVCY
-634 YPLETDEI
+634 YQRETDTI

>member
-1 MMPLITHQ
+1 MSIRYRCLTLYNQYNVRII
-9 LQQQCKYHF
+9 
-18 RVLIGLFLL
+18 VGLLLL
-27 LISQNCWAN
+27 LISQSSWSN
-36 TLSGVPLRLT
+36 TLYPTPLRLT
-46 SDSITKIE
+46 ANSITKIE

-64 NDIENLTTLLQRPEN
+64 NDIETLSQLLQQPEN
-79 SWKKIDTNQ
+79 SWKKLNTDQ
-88 PYKIGIKNYWVSFS
+88 PYKIGVKNYWVSFS
-102 IFNPNDHLSRIIALD
+102 IFTPNDHLARIIALD

-138 VMGDSLP
+138 VMGDTLP
-145 FKQRPLESNIFLY
+145 FKQRPLQSNIFLY

-173 IDSKGSISL
+173 IDNKGTISL
-182 PLVLWSSND
+182 PLILWSSND
-191 LTRLTETK
+191 LTQLTETK
-199 NLFSGMQIGLLLA
+199 NLFSGMQIGVLLA
-212 ICLFSLFIALASASY
+212 ICLFSLFIALASASF

-237 GLTLLTATIHGVS
+237 GLTILSASIHGVS

-257 WPIIQQYI
+257 WPIMQQYI
-265 FIIIIPLT
+265 FIIVIPLT

-299 IMAVLCFGLTII
+299 IMAVLSFGLTIV
-311 MPFINYSFAL
+311 MPFINYSSAL
-321 YFLAFVVLTI
+321 YVLVFVVLTI

-347 RNAPLYAIGRMGLMV
+347 RNAPLYAIGRMGFML
-362 GCIITGLI
+362 GCIVTGLI
-370 YLGLITLSISPQI
+370 YLGLISTNISPQI
-383 PVMIGLTFE
+383 PIMLGLTFE

-415 QQTLE
+415 QHTLE
-420 QAQRL
+420 QAQKL
-425 REIREEALRNEA
+425 RETREEALRSEA

-444 QMVQERTLEL
+444 KMVQERTLEL

-460 LNEVNQKLTEQN
+460 LSEVNQKLTEQN

-511 DKFKNINDQ
+511 DKFKNINDK
-520 YGHLSGDYTIKMIAN
+520 YGHLGGDHTIRAIAN
-535 TLCEYVK
+535 TLSEYVK

-575 RQAISELTIVHNGH
+575 RQAVSELNIVHNEDI
-589 TIPLTVSIGVSETI
+589 IPVTVSIGISETI

-622 KAKRSGRNKVCY
+622 QAKRSGRNQVCY
-634 YPLETDEI
+634 YQRETDTI

>member
-1 MMPLITHQ
+1 MSIRYRCLTLYNQYNVRII
-9 LQQQCKYHF
+9 
-18 RVLIGLFLL
+18 VGLLLL
-27 LISQNCWAN
+27 LISQSSWSN
-36 TLSGVPLRLT
+36 TLYPTPLRLT
-46 SDSITKIE
+46 ANSITKIE

-64 NDIENLTTLLQRPEN
+64 NDIETLSQLLQQPEN
-79 SWKKIDTNQ
+79 SWKKLNTDQ
-88 PYKIGIKNYWVSFS
+88 PYKIGVKNYWVSFS
-102 IFNPNDHLSRIIALD
+102 IFTPNDHLARIIALD

-138 VMGDSLP
+138 VMGDTLP
-145 FKQRPLESNIFLY
+145 FKQRPLQSNIFLY

-173 IDSKGSISL
+173 IDNKGTISL
-182 PLVLWSSND
+182 PLILWSSND
-191 LTRLTETK
+191 LTQLTETK
-199 NLFSGMQIGLLLA
+199 NLFSGMQIGVLLA
-212 ICLFSLFIALASASY
+212 ICLFSLFIALASASF

-237 GLTLLTATIHGVS
+237 GLTILSASIHGVS

-257 WPIIQQYI
+257 WPIMQQYI
-265 FIIIIPLT
+265 FIIVIPLT

-299 IMAVLCFGLTII
+299 IMAVLSFGLTIV
-311 MPFINYSFAL
+311 MPFINYSSAL
-321 YFLAFVVLTI
+321 YVLVFVVLTI

-347 RNAPLYAIGRMGLMV
+347 RNAPLYAIGRMGFML
-362 GCIITGLI
+362 GCIVTGLI
-370 YLGLITLSISPQI
+370 YLGLISTNISPQI
-383 PVMIGLTFE
+383 PIMLGLTFE

-415 QQTLE
+415 QHTLE
-420 QAQRL
+420 QAQKL
-425 REIREEALRNEA
+425 RETREEALRSEA

-444 QMVQERTLEL
+444 KMVQERTLEL

-460 LNEVNQKLTEQN
+460 LSEVNQKLTEQN

-490 IAEGRISRRQQ
+490 IAEGRISRRHQ

-511 DKFKNINDQ
+511 DKFKNINDK
-520 YGHLSGDYTIKMIAN
+520 YGHLGGDHTIRAIAN
-535 TLCEYVK
+535 TLSEYVK

-575 RQAISELTIVHNGH
+575 RQAVSELNIVHNEDI
-589 TIPLTVSIGVSETI
+589 IPVTVSIGISETI

-622 KAKRSGRNKVCY
+622 QAKRSGRNQVCY
-634 YPLETDEI
+634 YQRETDTI

>member
-1 MMPLITHQ
+1 MSI
-9 LQQQCKYHF
+9 KYRCLTPYNQYHV
-18 RVLIGLFLL
+18 RIIVGLFLL
-27 LISQNCWAN
+27 LISQSSWSN
-36 TLSGVPLRLT
+36 TLYPTPLRLT
-46 SDSITKIE
+46 ANSITKIE

-64 NDIENLTTLLQRPEN
+64 NDIETLSQLLQQPEN
-79 SWKKIDTNQ
+79 SWKKLNTDQ
-88 PYKIGIKNYWVSFS
+88 PYKIGVKNYWVSFS
-102 IFNPNDHLSRIIALD
+102 IFTPNDHLARIIALD

-138 VMGDSLP
+138 VMGDTLP
-145 FKQRPLESNIFLY
+145 FKQRPLQSNIFLY

-173 IDSKGSISL
+173 IDNKGTISL
-182 PLVLWSSND
+182 PLILWSSND
-191 LTRLTETK
+191 LTQLTETK
-199 NLFSGMQIGLLLA
+199 NLFSGMQIGVLLA
-212 ICLFSLFIALASASY
+212 ICLFSLFIALASASF

-237 GLTLLTATIHGVS
+237 GLTILSASIHGVS

-265 FIIIIPLT
+265 FIIVIPLT

-299 IMAVLCFGLTII
+299 IMAVLSFGLTIV
-311 MPFINYSFAL
+311 MPFINYSSAL
-321 YFLAFVVLTI
+321 YVLVFVVLTI

-347 RNAPLYAIGRMGLMV
+347 RNAPLYAIGRMGFML
-362 GCIITGLI
+362 GCIVTGLI
-370 YLGLITLSISPQI
+370 YLGLISTNISPQI
-383 PVMIGLTFE
+383 PIMLGLTFE

-415 QQTLE
+415 QHTLE
-420 QAQRL
+420 QAQKL
-425 REIREEALRNEA
+425 RETREEALRSEA

-444 QMVQERTLEL
+444 KMVQERTLEL

-460 LNEVNQKLTEQN
+460 LSEVNQKLTEQN

-511 DKFKNINDQ
+511 DKFKNINDK
-520 YGHLSGDYTIKMIAN
+520 YGHLGGDHTIRAIAN
-535 TLCEYVK
+535 TLSEYVK

-575 RQAISELTIVHNGH
+575 RQAVSELNIVHNEDI
-589 TIPLTVSIGVSETI
+589 IPVTVSIGISETI

-622 KAKRSGRNKVCY
+622 QAKRSGRNQVCY
-634 YPLETDEI
+634 YQRETDTI

>member
-1 MMPLITHQ
+1 MSIRYRCLTLYNQ
-9 LQQQCKYHF
+9 YHA
-18 RVLIGLFLL
+18 RIIVGLFLL
-27 LISQNCWAN
+27 LISQSSWSN
-36 TLSGVPLRLT
+36 TLYPTPLRLT
-46 SDSITKIE
+46 ANSITKIE

-64 NDIENLTTLLQRPEN
+64 NDIETLSQLLQQPEN
-79 SWKKIDTNQ
+79 SWKKLNTDQ
-88 PYKIGIKNYWVSFS
+88 PYKIGVKNYWVSFS
-102 IFNPNDHLSRIIALD
+102 IFTPNDHLARIIALD

-138 VMGDSLP
+138 VMGDTLP
-145 FKQRPLESNIFLY
+145 FKQRPLQSNIFLY

-173 IDSKGSISL
+173 IDNKGTISL
-182 PLVLWSSND
+182 PLILWSSND
-191 LTRLTETK
+191 LTQLTETK
-199 NLFSGMQIGLLLA
+199 NLFSGMQIGELLA
-212 ICLFSLFIALASASY
+212 ICLFSLFIALASASF

-237 GLTLLTATIHGVS
+237 GLTLLSASIHGVS

-257 WPIIQQYI
+257 WPIMQQYI
-265 FIIIIPLT
+265 FIIVIPLT

-299 IMAVLCFGLTII
+299 IMAVLSFGLTIV
-311 MPFINYSFAL
+311 MPFINYSSAL
-321 YFLAFVVLTI
+321 YVLVFVVLTI

-347 RNAPLYAIGRMGLMV
+347 RNAPLYAIGRMGFML
-362 GCIITGLI
+362 GCIVTGLI
-370 YLGLITLSISPQI
+370 YLGLITTNISPQI
-383 PVMIGLTFE
+383 PIMLGLTFE

-415 QQTLE
+415 QHTLE

-425 REIREEALRNEA
+425 RETREEALRSEA

-444 QMVQERTLEL
+444 KMVQERTLEL

-460 LNEVNQKLTEQN
+460 LSEVNQKLTEQN

-511 DKFKNINDQ
+511 DKFKNINDK
-520 YGHLSGDYTIKMIAN
+520 YGHLGGDHTIRAIAN
-535 TLCEYVK
+535 TLSEYVK

-559 LPCTDIEGALL
+559 LPYTDIEGALL

-575 RQAISELTIVHNGH
+575 RQAVSELNIVHNEDI
-589 TIPLTVSIGVSETI
+589 IPVTVSIGISETI

-622 KAKRSGRNKVCY
+622 QAKRSGRNQVCY
-634 YPLETDEI
+634 YQRETDTI

>member
-1 MMPLITHQ
+1 MMNRY
-9 LQQQCKYHF
+9 LQQLSQSHF
-18 RVLIGLFLL
+18 SVIIGLFLL
-27 LISQNCWAN
+27 LISQSSWAE
-36 TLSGVPLRLT
+36 TLSPTPLRLT

-54 LQDWVYANQS
+54 LQDWVYANQN
-64 NDIENLTTLLQRPEN
+64 NDIETLSGLLQQPEN
-79 SWKKIDTNQ
+79 TWKKLSTDQ
-88 PYKIGIKNYWVSFS
+88 PYQIGIKNYWVSFS
-102 IFNPNDHLSRIIALD
+102 IFTPKDYLSRIIALD

-138 VMGDSLP
+138 IMGDTLP
-145 FKQRPLESNIFLY
+145 FKQRPLQSNIFLY
-158 PVNFEPGDTHTFYLK
+158 PVNFEPGDTHTFYIK
-173 IDSKGSISL
+173 IDNKGSISL

-191 LTRLTETK
+191 LTQLTETK

-227 SYSYYSGYVL
+227 SYSYYCGYVL
-237 GLTLLTATIHGVS
+237 GLTILTATIHGVS

-257 WPIIQQYI
+257 WPIVQQYI

-299 IMAVLCFGLTII
+299 IMAVISFGLTII
-311 MPFINYSFAL
+311 MPFMNYSSAL
-321 YFLAFVVLTI
+321 YILAFVVLTI

-342 AFGGQ
+342 AFSGQ
-347 RNAPLYAIGRMGLMV
+347 RNAPLYAIGRMGLMI

-370 YLGLITLSISPQI
+370 YLGLITVDLSPLI
-383 PVMIGLTFE
+383 PIMIGLTFE

-401 LRYNDERKAKFEIQ
+401 LRYNDERKAKFEFQ
-415 QQTLE
+415 KQTLE
-420 QAQRL
+420 QAQKL
-425 REIREEALRNEA
+425 RETREEALRNEA

-460 LNEVNQKLTEQN
+460 LNDVNQKLTEQN

-501 TPMSLLMIDI
+501 TPMSLLMLDI

-520 YGHLSGDYTIKMIAN
+520 YGHLSGDHTIKTIAN
-535 TLCEYVK
+535 TLSEYVK

-575 RQAISELTIVHNGH
+575 RQAISELVIVHNEH
-589 TIPLTVSIGVSETI
+589 TIPVTVSIGISETI

-622 KAKRSGRNKVCY
+622 QAKRGGRNKVCY
-634 YPLETDEI
+634 YSLETEQI

>member
-1 MMPLITHQ
+1 MSIRYRCLTLYNQ
-9 LQQQCKYHF
+9 YHV
-18 RVLIGLFLL
+18 RIIVGLFLL
-27 LISQNCWAN
+27 LISQSSWSN
-36 TLSGVPLRLT
+36 TLYPTPLRLT
-46 SDSITKIE
+46 ANSITKIE

-64 NDIENLTTLLQRPEN
+64 NDIETLSQLLQQPEN
-79 SWKKIDTNQ
+79 SWKKLNTDQ
-88 PYKIGIKNYWVSFS
+88 PYKIGVKNYWVSFS
-102 IFNPNDHLSRIIALD
+102 IFTPNDHLARIIALD

-138 VMGDSLP
+138 VMGDTLP
-145 FKQRPLESNIFLY
+145 FKQRPLQSNIFLY

-173 IDSKGSISL
+173 IDNKGTISL
-182 PLVLWSSND
+182 PLILWSSND
-191 LTRLTETK
+191 LTQLTETK
-199 NLFSGMQIGLLLA
+199 NLFSGMQIGVLLA
-212 ICLFSLFIALASASY
+212 ICLFSLFIALASASF

-237 GLTLLTATIHGVS
+237 GLTLLSASIHGVS

-257 WPIIQQYI
+257 WPIMQQYI
-265 FIIIIPLT
+265 FIIVIPLT

-299 IMAVLCFGLTII
+299 IMAVLSFGLTIV
-311 MPFINYSFAL
+311 MPFINYSSAL
-321 YFLAFVVLTI
+321 YVLVFVVLTI

-347 RNAPLYAIGRMGLMV
+347 RNAPLYAIGRMGFML
-362 GCIITGLI
+362 GCIVTGLI
-370 YLGLITLSISPQI
+370 YLGLISTNISPQI
-383 PVMIGLTFE
+383 PIMLGLTFE

-415 QQTLE
+415 QHTLE
-420 QAQRL
+420 QAQKL
-425 REIREEALRNEA
+425 RETREEALRSEA

-444 QMVQERTLEL
+444 KMVQERTLEL

-460 LNEVNQKLTEQN
+460 LSEVNQKLTEQN

-511 DKFKNINDQ
+511 DKFKNINDK
-520 YGHLSGDYTIKMIAN
+520 YGHLGGDHTIRAIAN
-535 TLCEYVK
+535 TLSEYVK

-575 RQAISELTIVHNGH
+575 RQAVSELNIVHNEDI
-589 TIPLTVSIGVSETI
+589 IPVTVSIGISETI

-622 KAKRSGRNKVCY
+622 QAKRSGRNQVCY
-634 YPLETDEI
+634 YQRETDTI

>member
-1 MMPLITHQ
+1 MSIRYRCLTLYNQYNVRII
-9 LQQQCKYHF
+9 
-18 RVLIGLFLL
+18 VGLLLL
-27 LISQNCWAN
+27 LISQSSWSNALYP
-36 TLSGVPLRLT
+36 TPMRLT
-46 SDSITKIE
+46 ANSITKIE
-54 LQDWVYANQS
+54 LQDWVYVNQS
-64 NDIENLTTLLQRPEN
+64 NDIETLSQLLQQPEN
-79 SWKKIDTNQ
+79 SWKKLNAEH
-88 PYKIGIKNYWVSFS
+88 PYKIGVKNYWVSFS
-102 IFNPNDHLSRIIALD
+102 IFTPNEHLARIIALD

-138 VMGDSLP
+138 VMGDTLP
-145 FKQRPLESNIFLY
+145 FKQRPLQSNIFLY

-173 IDSKGSISL
+173 IDNKGTISL
-182 PLVLWSSND
+182 PLILWSSND
-191 LTRLTETK
+191 LTQLTETK
-199 NLFSGMQIGLLLA
+199 NLFSGMQIGVLLA
-212 ICLFSLFIALASASY
+212 ICLFSLFIALASASF

-237 GLTLLTATIHGVS
+237 GLTLLSASIHGVS

-257 WPIIQQYI
+257 WPIMQQYI
-265 FIIIIPLT
+265 FIIVIPLT

-299 IMAVLCFGLTII
+299 IMAVLSFGLTIV
-311 MPFINYSFAL
+311 MPFINYSSAL
-321 YFLAFVVLTI
+321 YVLVFVVLTI

-347 RNAPLYAIGRMGLMV
+347 RNAPLYAIGRMGFML
-362 GCIITGLI
+362 GCIVTGLI
-370 YLGLITLSISPQI
+370 YLGLISTNISPQI
-383 PVMIGLTFE
+383 PIMLGLTFE

-415 QQTLE
+415 QHTLE
-420 QAQRL
+420 QAQKL
-425 REIREEALRNEA
+425 RETREEALRSEA

-444 QMVQERTLEL
+444 KMVQERTLEL

-460 LNEVNQKLTEQN
+460 LSEVNQKLTEQN

-511 DKFKNINDQ
+511 DKFKNINDK
-520 YGHLSGDYTIKMIAN
+520 YGHLGGDHTIRAIAN
-535 TLCEYVK
+535 TLSEYVK

-575 RQAISELTIVHNGH
+575 RQAVSELNIVHNED
-589 TIPLTVSIGVSETI
+589 TIPVTVSIGISETI
-603 IDSDEHPML
+603 IDSDEHPVL

-622 KAKRSGRNKVCY
+622 QAKRSGRNQVCY
-634 YPLETDEI
+634 YQRETDTI

>member
-1 MMPLITHQ
+1 MSI
-9 LQQQCKYHF
+9 KYRCLTLYNQYHA
-18 RVLIGLFLL
+18 RIIVGLLLL
-27 LISQNCWAN
+27 LISQSSWSNALYP
-36 TLSGVPLRLT
+36 TPMRLT
-46 SDSITKIE
+46 ANSITKIE
-54 LQDWVYANQS
+54 LQDWVYVNQS
-64 NDIENLTTLLQRPEN
+64 NDIETLSQLLQQPEN
-79 SWKKIDTNQ
+79 SWKKLNAEH
-88 PYKIGIKNYWVSFS
+88 PYKIGVKNYWVSFS
-102 IFNPNDHLSRIIALD
+102 IFTPNEHLARIIALD

-138 VMGDSLP
+138 VMGDTLP
-145 FKQRPLESNIFLY
+145 FKQRPLQSNIFLY

-173 IDSKGSISL
+173 IDNKGTISL
-182 PLVLWSSND
+182 PLILWSSND
-191 LTRLTETK
+191 LTQLTETK
-199 NLFSGMQIGLLLA
+199 NLFSGMQIGVLLA
-212 ICLFSLFIALASASY
+212 ICLFSLFIALASASF

-237 GLTLLTATIHGVS
+237 GLTLLSASIHGVS

-257 WPIIQQYI
+257 WPIMQQYI
-265 FIIIIPLT
+265 FIIVIPLT

-299 IMAVLCFGLTII
+299 IMAVLSFGLTIV
-311 MPFINYSFAL
+311 MPFINYSSAL
-321 YFLAFVVLTI
+321 YVLVFVVLTI

-347 RNAPLYAIGRMGLMV
+347 RNAPLYAIGRMGFML
-362 GCIITGLI
+362 GCIVTGLI
-370 YLGLITLSISPQI
+370 YLGLISTNISPQI
-383 PVMIGLTFE
+383 PIMLGLTFE

-415 QQTLE
+415 QHTLE
-420 QAQRL
+420 QAQKL
-425 REIREEALRNEA
+425 RETREEALRSEA

-444 QMVQERTLEL
+444 KMVQERTLEL

-460 LNEVNQKLTEQN
+460 LSEVNQKLTEQN

-511 DKFKNINDQ
+511 DKFKNINDK
-520 YGHLSGDYTIKMIAN
+520 YGHLGGDHTIRAIAN
-535 TLCEYVK
+535 TLSEYVK

-575 RQAISELTIVHNGH
+575 RQAVSELNIVHNED
-589 TIPLTVSIGVSETI
+589 TIPVTVSIGISETI
-603 IDSDEHPML
+603 IDSDEHPVL

-622 KAKRSGRNKVCY
+622 QAKRSGRNQVCY
-634 YPLETDEI
+634 YQRETDTI

>member
-1 MMPLITHQ
+1 MSI
-9 LQQQCKYHF
+9 KYRCLTLYNQYHV
-18 RVLIGLFLL
+18 RIIVGLFLL
-27 LISQNCWAN
+27 LISQSSWSN
-36 TLSGVPLRLT
+36 TLYPTPLRLT
-46 SDSITKIE
+46 ANSITKIE

-64 NDIENLTTLLQRPEN
+64 NDIETLSQLLQQPEN
-79 SWKKIDTNQ
+79 SWKKLNTDQ
-88 PYKIGIKNYWVSFS
+88 PYKIGVKNYWVSFS
-102 IFNPNDHLSRIIALD
+102 IFTPNDHLARIIALD

-138 VMGDSLP
+138 VMGDTLP
-145 FKQRPLESNIFLY
+145 FKQRPLQSNIFLY

-173 IDSKGSISL
+173 IDNKGTISL
-182 PLVLWSSND
+182 PLILWSSND
-191 LTRLTETK
+191 LTQLTETK
-199 NLFSGMQIGLLLA
+199 NLFSGMQIGVLLA
-212 ICLFSLFIALASASY
+212 ICLFSLFIALASASF

-237 GLTLLTATIHGVS
+237 GLTLLSASIHGVS

-257 WPIIQQYI
+257 WPIMQQYI
-265 FIIIIPLT
+265 FIIVIPLT

-299 IMAVLCFGLTII
+299 IMAVLSFGLTIV
-311 MPFINYSFAL
+311 MPFINYSSAL
-321 YFLAFVVLTI
+321 YVLVFVVLTI

-347 RNAPLYAIGRMGLMV
+347 RNAPLYAIGRMGFML
-362 GCIITGLI
+362 GCIVTGLI
-370 YLGLITLSISPQI
+370 YLGLISTNISPQI
-383 PVMIGLTFE
+383 PIMLGLTFE

-415 QQTLE
+415 QHTLE
-420 QAQRL
+420 QAQKL
-425 REIREEALRNEA
+425 RETREEALRSEA

-444 QMVQERTLEL
+444 KMVQERTLEL

-460 LNEVNQKLTEQN
+460 LSEVNQKLTEQN

-511 DKFKNINDQ
+511 DKFKNINDK
-520 YGHLSGDYTIKMIAN
+520 YGHLGGDHTIRAIAN
-535 TLCEYVK
+535 TLSEYVK

-575 RQAISELTIVHNGH
+575 RQAVSELNIVHNED
-589 TIPLTVSIGVSETI
+589 TIPVTVSIGISETI
-603 IDSDEHPML
+603 IDSDEHPVL

-622 KAKRSGRNKVCY
+622 QAKRSGRNQVCY
-634 YPLETDEI
+634 YQRETDTI